1 MYTKIIALAAVAF
14 SAVPAFAADAVVQDP
29 AYVQQG
35 QTQSAFDW
43 SGFYLGLQGGYTS
56 THASYLN
63 GSEQDLDGGSTGIY
77 GGYNF
82 QHGPFIFGIENDF
95 NYNWKD
101 GSDVSLKWDGSA
113 RGRVGYALD
122 RTLIYGTGGLAAAG
136 GEVDVPG
143 IGKKDDILIGWTAG
157 GGVERALT
165 DNIMMRAEY
174 RYDDFGRKDFGSAL
188 GDFEV
193 NQQKV
198 TIGTS
203 FKF

>member
-1 MYTKIIALAAVAF
+1 MYTKIIVLAAVAF

-56 THASYLN
+56 PHASYLD

-82 QHGPFIFGIENDF
+82 QHGPFVFGIENDF

-101 GSDVSLKWDGSA
+101 GSDVSLN
-113 RGRVGYALD
+113 RMGR
-122 RTLIYGTGGLAAAG
+122 R
-136 GEVDVPG
+136 VDVWDMP
-143 IGKKDDILIGWTAG
+143 WT
-157 GGVERALT
+157 VR
-165 DNIMMRAEY
+165 
-174 RYDDFGRKDFGSAL
+174 
-188 GDFEV
+188 
-193 NQQKV
+193 
-198 TIGTS
+198 
-203 FKF
+203 

>member
-1 MYTKIIALAAVAF
+1 MYTKIIVLAAVAF

-29 AYVQQG
+29 AYVQQE

-122 RTLIYGTGGLAAAG
+122 RTLIYGTGVWRPRVEKSTCLELARR
-136 GEVDVPG
+136 
-143 IGKKDDILIGWTAG
+143 T
-157 GGVERALT
+157 T
-165 DNIMMRAEY
+165 
-174 RYDDFGRKDFGSAL
+174 F
-188 GDFEV
+188 
-193 NQQKV
+193 
-198 TIGTS
+198 
-203 FKF
+203 

>member
-1 MYTKIIALAAVAF
+1 MYKKIIALAAVAL
-14 SAVPAFAADAVVQDP
+14 SAVPAFAADLVVQDP
-29 AYVQQG
+29 AYAQQE

-43 SGFYLGLQGGYTS
+43 SGFYLGLQGGYTA

-82 QHGPFIFGIENDF
+82 QHGSFIFGLENDF

-143 IGKKDDILIGWTAG
+143 VGKKDDILIGWTAG
-157 GGVERALT
+157 AGVERALT
-165 DNIMMRAEY
+165 DNIMVRAEY
-174 RYDDFGRKDFGSAL
+174 RYGDFGSKDLGSAL

-198 TIGTS
+198 TLGTS